1 MTDDIAPDMNGT
13 DIAVVGM
20 AGRFPGA
27 ADVAGLWA
35 TIRAGRSGITRF
47 TDAELRAAGVPEER
61 LADPDFVPVGAVVEG
76 IDRFDAAFF
85 GFNPKEAQ
93 ILDPQHR
100 LFLEASWHAL
110 EDASCDPAR
119 FDGSVGVF
127 GGCAISTYWTSN
139 LRPAGAEEA
148 LGAMAVGLANDK
160 DSLTLRV
167 AHTLRLAGPA
177 YGVQSYCSTSLVAV
191 CAAATSLA
199 NLECDL
205 ALAGGVAIA
214 VPDRT
219 GYVFQPGGISSP
231 DGECRAFD
239 ASGQGSLIG
248 NGVGVVAL
256 RRLEDALA
264 DGDRV
269 YAVIR
274 GWAVNNDAGRKVGFT
289 APGVAGQAA
298 VVAEALGAA
307 GLDPADIDYVEAH
320 GTGTS
325 LGDAAELAA
334 LQQVFSGQEVL
345 IGSVKTNLGHLDRAA
360 GVTGLIKAV
369 LSLHHG
375 EIPATLNHSS
385 PNPQMESGDARLTVV
400 TERTPWERGER
411 VRRAGVS
418 AFGIGGTNAHVVLEE
433 APPVPAAEEGEG
445 PEVLVWS
452 ARTSD
457 VADEATARLAAHL
470 SDEGEPLADTAF
482 TLQTGRRV
490 FEHRRALVASD
501 RATAAAAL
509 AEGEVFGRTD
519 STTDRPVAFLI
530 SGTGEHYEGMAAELY
545 ATRPVFREAIDECR
559 AVLAEVSDQDLL
571 AEMLRPRQTPDGDG
585 DLARLLGRGGAVGGG
600 TGDATDRL
608 QPALFAVEYALAR
621 LVQSWG
627 ITPSVMVGYSLG
639 EYVAAALA
647 GVLSAADAVRL
658 VAHRARLIHAL
669 PAGAMAA
676 VPMAADA
683 VRTRIAAA
691 RITGL
696 DVAALNGPEIT
707 VVSGTPEALSAF
719 EDAMRR
725 RSMPIRRLAT
735 THAFHSGMLEPAR
748 AELTAW
754 IERNATLHAP
764 RIPYVSN
771 VTGKL
776 ITPQQAQDP
785 GYWAEHMCG
794 PVHFDEALSTLLAQ
808 GEQALLEIGPGQ
820 SLTAMARGHRDCA
833 RERWALVGTSL
844 PGSSDPRGAETVLAD
859 TVARL
864 WLAGVPIDWKAY
876 REPRPA
882 RRTGAPGYPFL
893 RERHWIDA
901 PAPVAAPPAPSAAPV
916 AAAPAGGAPVELT
929 VQQWTPDPAGAA
941 AGSASA
947 AGTAG
952 ARGTANTPGAAGTP
966 GTASALSG
974 SFTLVSDA
982 GDVADALAG
991 LLRADGCAVRVTA
1004 PAEFSL
1010 AGAGSGAAATT
1021 VVHLAALNWDAQ
1033 GADEPSAVLSAARTA
1048 AACGESAADVRLLVA
1063 TRGGQAVSAAERPVP
1078 AQAAVAAV
1086 AVVAGQ
1092 EYVNLDA
1099 TNVDLDPAQGPE
1111 EAARALAAEL
1121 RRTSGGAVS
1130 VAYRAG
1136 QRLVQAHASA
1146 ETGDRPTPPVR
1157 PGGAYLLTGGLSD
1170 VGLTLAE
1177 HLARGGAA
1185 RLILAGRGGTPQDGS
1200 PRAAAVG
1207 RLRALGAD
1215 VLTPA
1220 LDVTDPA
1227 ALAALFAAHE
1237 VDGVA
1242 HLAADTSESTFVPL
1256 RDVDEAVLRRQ
1267 FSAKVGG
1274 ARALAEVIAALPAG
1288 RAPRWC
1294 AVFSSTSALLGGIA
1308 FGGYAAANAAL
1319 TAVALG
1325 ADAERGG
1332 GTRWTSAAWDT
1343 WSATL
1348 ARLDGRRGAS
1358 MVAHSMA
1365 DADALAAFDRAVG
1378 GPLSSV
1384 IVVAGGLDDR
1394 LPGAQAAAGADAT
1407 GRTGGGSNQ
1416 PRPDLPQP
1424 FVPPL
1429 TATERLL
1436 AGLWTEVL
1444 GVEPVGTRD
1453 NFFDLGGNSLLG
1465 LQMLANVKKRAGIVL
1480 PSVTLFEAPTVHALA
1495 RMLDERGGAP
1505 VPAAPAAPAARPA
1518 PAVPAAPVAALPVP
1532 RAARPADRGAD
1543 EDRRIAI
1550 VGMAGRFPGAGDVSA
1565 FWRNLCG
1572 GVESVRFFTEEEL
1585 LDAGVP
1591 LDVVRDPAY
1600 VPARPVLDDVA
1611 GFDASFFGLSPRMA
1625 ALTDPQQRLFLE
1637 VCWEALE
1644 QSGYCVPEH
1653 RGRVGVYGG
1662 ANISTYLLGL
1672 SEQVMSDEDISSYEI
1687 IMGNDKDALTTTV
1700 SYMFDLY
1707 GPSVAVQT
1715 FCSTSLVATH
1725 LAVQSLRA
1733 GECELA
1739 MAGGVSVRV
1748 PDRVGHVYTAGGQE
1762 SPDGHVRAFDAQ
1774 ARGSMFGD
1782 GAAVVVLKRLSDAL
1796 RDGDHVWGVIRG
1808 SAMNNDG
1815 ALKAGYTAPSVV
1827 GQSRVIADAMA
1838 DAGVTAEDI
1847 GYVEAHG
1854 TGTVLGD
1861 PIEVA
1866 ALTRAFGPTE
1876 RRQYCPI
1883 GSVKPNVG
1891 HLDRAAGVTGLI
1903 KTALS
1908 LSERV
1913 IPPTLHYTAPN
1924 PEIDFANSPFY
1935 VNALL
1940 SPWPAPEGRARTA
1953 GLNSLGM
1960 GGTNVHVVVEEPPV
1974 RPAPP
1979 AGDPVTSRRYHV
1991 LPVSAGGGTAA
2002 DEACA
2007 RLAAHLRERP
2017 QGRLSDVAFT
2027 LQVGRKTFEHRRA
2040 AVAASTAEAAAVLGG
2055 GAGAA
2060 ALVSRV
2066 EAARGRPVV
2075 FHFGSRDGG
2084 CPTGLGELYRR
2095 EPVFQTALD
2104 DMIDALGEALADAA
2118 DRTGL
2123 EALLTADVRALLCG
2137 SGTPAP
2143 YGPGVARVLWTAVDL
2158 ALVATLAAWGVRP
2171 ATVSGSGTGGVTAA
2185 CVRDGLTAREALALA
2200 VRSAADPTRDEAADA
2215 PAADPDAV
2223 LVLFGDAP
2231 AAPGPLTTAF
2241 LAEPGDPRPSDAV
2254 LTAGLADLWLTGAD
2268 VDWAAYHGRRAGEA
2282 PEDPAAP
2289 GRIPLPTYPFQR
2301 RRYWIER
2308 QERAAGPAVAAV
2320 PTCLRDIDELP
2331 LLPEE
2336 QWLNQ
2341 PVWRQTTAGAP
2352 GTDQPASW
2360 LVFAD
2365 GGAGEGVLAG
2375 LRADAGSTG
2384 ATVTAVRPGT
2394 GFRQQPDG
2402 YTVRPGS
2409 IEDAL
2414 ALLNALDDAGTGLDR
2429 VVHLWNLGV
2438 AAGDERAA
2446 LARGPHTLVALA
2458 RAAGELGLGGWE
2470 LDIVAPGAHAVL
2482 GGGEV
2487 RPEAATLIG
2496 PALVVPLEYP
2506 SVTTRLIDAEDGTR
2520 PAAVLAELR
2529 RERTEPVVALR
2540 GTRRYVRDYEVLP
2553 PAAPEQAAAVLRENG
2568 VYLITGGLGGI
2579 GLAMASRLAREA
2591 RARLVLLG
2599 RTGLPPRERWSAI
2612 ASGAEPAD
2620 GVTRDR
2626 VAQVLELLALGAQV
2640 EIVVGDVAEP
2650 EAVRRAVDLARER
2663 FGALHGVL
2671 HTAGVPGIGLIQ
2683 FKQPEDCDVVLAPK
2697 VDGVRA
2703 LAEALRFGEPDE
2715 AELDFL
2721 ALFSSITSVT
2731 GGGPGQVDY
2740 CAANAYLDAQ
2750 AARLAADGR
2759 RVVSICWG
2767 EWTWN
2772 AWQEGLS
2779 GYDDDLQSFFRQH
2792 RERFGIGFEEGW
2804 RTLLRALAAG
2814 EPGVVV
2820 STQDLPTIARYAG
2833 LFNIEAVT
2841 APASAGDASAPRYP
2855 RPELLTP
2862 YREPQ
2867 DPAQQRIAAA
2877 WRETLKLEQVGVDD
2891 NFFELGGNSLLGIP
2905 LLAELRSAYPGAKL
2919 PPHILYEAPTVATL
2933 ARIVEGPVA
2942 VGAPAGPEGTESGA
2956 RAQALLRRSGVQAAA
2971 ARRRRA

>member
-1 MTDDIAPDMNGT
+1 
-13 DIAVVGM
+13 
-20 AGRFPGA
+20 
-27 ADVAGLWA
+27 
-35 TIRAGRSGITRF
+35 
-47 TDAELRAAGVPEER
+47 
-61 LADPDFVPVGAVVEG
+61 
-76 IDRFDAAFF
+76 
-85 GFNPKEAQ
+85 
-93 ILDPQHR
+93 
-100 LFLEASWHAL
+100 
-110 EDASCDPAR
+110 
-119 FDGSVGVF
+119 
-127 GGCAISTYWTSN
+127 
-139 LRPAGAEEA
+139 
-148 LGAMAVGLANDK
+148 
-160 DSLTLRV
+160 
-167 AHTLRLAGPA
+167 
-177 YGVQSYCSTSLVAV
+177 
-191 CAAATSLA
+191 
-199 NLECDL
+199 
-205 ALAGGVAIA
+205 
-214 VPDRT
+214 
-219 GYVFQPGGISSP
+219 
-231 DGECRAFD
+231 
-239 ASGQGSLIG
+239 
-248 NGVGVVAL
+248 
-256 RRLEDALA
+256 
-264 DGDRV
+264 
-269 YAVIR
+269 
-274 GWAVNNDAGRKVGFT
+274 
-289 APGVAGQAA
+289 
-298 VVAEALGAA
+298 
-307 GLDPADIDYVEAH
+307 
-320 GTGTS
+320 
-325 LGDAAELAA
+325 
-334 LQQVFSGQEVL
+334 
-345 IGSVKTNLGHLDRAA
+345 
-360 GVTGLIKAV
+360 
-369 LSLHHG
+369 
-375 EIPATLNHSS
+375 
-385 PNPQMESGDARLTVV
+385 
-400 TERTPWERGER
+400 
-411 VRRAGVS
+411 
-418 AFGIGGTNAHVVLEE
+418 
-433 APPVPAAEEGEG
+433 
-445 PEVLVWS
+445 
-452 ARTSD
+452 
-457 VADEATARLAAHL
+457 
-470 SDEGEPLADTAF
+470 
-482 TLQTGRRV
+482 
-490 FEHRRALVASD
+490 
-501 RATAAAAL
+501 
-509 AEGEVFGRTD
+509 
-519 STTDRPVAFLI
+519 
-530 SGTGEHYEGMAAELY
+530 
-545 ATRPVFREAIDECR
+545 
-559 AVLAEVSDQDLL
+559 
-571 AEMLRPRQTPDGDG
+571 
-585 DLARLLGRGGAVGGG
+585 
-600 TGDATDRL
+600 
-608 QPALFAVEYALAR
+608 
-621 LVQSWG
+621 
-627 ITPSVMVGYSLG
+627 
-639 EYVAAALA
+639 
-647 GVLSAADAVRL
+647 
-658 VAHRARLIHAL
+658 
-669 PAGAMAA
+669 
-676 VPMAADA
+676 
-683 VRTRIAAA
+683 
-691 RITGL
+691 
-696 DVAALNGPEIT
+696 
-707 VVSGTPEALSAF
+707 
-719 EDAMRR
+719 
-725 RSMPIRRLAT
+725 
-735 THAFHSGMLEPAR
+735 
-748 AELTAW
+748 
-754 IERNATLHAP
+754 
-764 RIPYVSN
+764 
-771 VTGKL
+771 
-776 ITPQQAQDP
+776 
-785 GYWAEHMCG
+785 
-794 PVHFDEALSTLLAQ
+794 
-808 GEQALLEIGPGQ
+808 
-820 SLTAMARGHRDCA
+820 
-833 RERWALVGTSL
+833 
-844 PGSSDPRGAETVLAD
+844 
-859 TVARL
+859 
-864 WLAGVPIDWKAY
+864 
-876 REPRPA
+876 
-882 RRTGAPGYPFL
+882 
-893 RERHWIDA
+893 
-901 PAPVAAPPAPSAAPV
+901 
-916 AAAPAGGAPVELT
+916 
-929 VQQWTPDPAGAA
+929 
-941 AGSASA
+941 
-947 AGTAG
+947 
-952 ARGTANTPGAAGTP
+952 
-966 GTASALSG
+966 
-974 SFTLVSDA
+974 
-982 GDVADALAG
+982 
-991 LLRADGCAVRVTA
+991 VRVTT
-1004 PAEFSL
+1004 PAEFSV
-1010 AGAGSGAAATT
+1010 AAVGSAATT
-1021 VVHLAALNWDAQ
+1021 VVHLASLNWDSDE
-1033 GADEPSAVLSAARTA
+1033 ADEASAVLSAARTA
-1048 AACGESAADVRLLVA
+1048 AACGESTTEVRLLVA
-1063 TRGGQAVSAAERPVP
+1063 TRGGQAVAVAERPVP

-1092 EYVNLDA
+1092 EYMNLDA
-1099 TNVDLDPAQGPE
+1099 TDVDLDPAQGPE
-1111 EAARALAAEL
+1111 TAAQALAAEL
-1121 RRTSGGAVS
+1121 RRPSGTAVS

-1136 QRLVQAHASA
+1136 RRFVPGYASA
-1146 ETGDRPTPPVR
+1146 ETGGQPTPPVR

-1170 VGLTLAE
+1170 VGLTLAG

-1185 RLILAGRGGTPQDGS
+1185 RLILAGRGGAPQNPGS
-1200 PRAAAVG
+1200 PRAAAIR
-1207 RLRALGAD
+1207 RLRELGAD

-1227 ALAALFAAHE
+1227 ALGALFAEHD
-1237 VDGVA
+1237 VDGVV

-1256 RDVDEAVLRRQ
+1256 RDVDETVLRRQ

-1274 ARALAEVIAALPAG
+1274 ARALAEVIASLPAR

-1325 ADAERGG
+1325 AGPAEGE

-1358 MVAHSMA
+1358 MAAHSMT

-1378 GPLSSV
+1378 GPRPSV
-1384 IVVAGGLDDR
+1384 VVVAGGLDDR
-1394 LPGAQAAAGADAT
+1394 LPGAAAPAGQDTA
-1407 GRTGGGSNQ
+1407 GRHGGGNQ

-1424 FVPPL
+1424 FVPPI

-1480 PSVTLFEAPTVHALA
+1480 PSVALFEAPTVHALA
-1495 RMLDERGGAP
+1495 RMLDERGGARI
-1505 VPAAPAAPAARPA
+1505 PAAPGATAARPA
-1518 PAVPAAPVAALPVP
+1518 SVAPVAALPAQRTARP
-1532 RAARPADRGAD
+1532 SRPADQHSED
-1543 EDRRIAI
+1543 DRRIAI
-1550 VGMAGRFPGAGDVSA
+1550 VGMAGRFPGAGDISA

-1572 GVESVRFFTEEEL
+1572 GVESIRFFTEQEL
-1585 LDAGVP
+1585 LDAGVSP
-1591 LDVVRDPAY
+1591 ELVRDPAY
-1600 VPARPVLDDVA
+1600 VPARPVLDDV
-1611 GFDASFFGLSPRMA
+1611 GSFDAGFFGLSPRMA

-1672 SEQVMSDEDISSYEI
+1672 SEQVMSDDDISSYEI

-1700 SYMFDLY
+1700 SYLFDLY

-1725 LAVQSLRA
+1725 LAVQSLRS

-1739 MAGGVSVRV
+1739 LAGGVSVRV

-1847 GYVEAHG
+1847 GYIEAHG

-1903 KTALS
+1903 KTALA

-1924 PEIDFANSPFY
+1924 PEIDFVNSPFY

-1960 GGTNVHVVVEEPPV
+1960 GGTNVHVVVEEPPD

-1991 LPVSAGGGTAA
+1991 LPVSGATETAA
-2002 DEACA
+2002 DEACG
-2007 RLAAHLRERP
+2007 RLAEHLSERP
-2017 QGRLSDVAFT
+2017 GGRLSDVAFT

-2040 AVAASTAEAAAVLGG
+2040 AVAASTAEAAAVLSG
-2055 GAGAA
+2055 GAGAP
-2060 ALVSRV
+2060 ALMSRV
-2066 EAARGRPVV
+2066 EAARGRPTT

-2084 CPTGLGELYRR
+2084 CPAGLGELYRR
-2095 EPVFQTALD
+2095 EPVFQAALD
-2104 DMIDALGEALADAA
+2104 DMIDALGEALAGAA
-2118 DRTGL
+2118 DRTSL
-2123 EALLTADVRALLCG
+2123 EALLTADIRALLCG

-2143 YGPGVARVLWTAVDL
+2143 HDPAVARVLWTVVDL
-2158 ALVATLAAWGVRP
+2158 AFVATLAAWGVRP
-2171 ATVSGSGTGGVTAA
+2171 AAVSGSGTGRVTAA
-2185 CVRDGLTAREALALA
+2185 CAGGGLTARDALALA
-2200 VRSAADPTRDEAADA
+2200 VRSEPDDTADT
-2215 PAADPDAV
+2215 PAVADPDAV
-2223 LVLFGDAP
+2223 LVLFGAAP
-2231 AAPGPLTTAF
+2231 AGPNPLTTAV
-2241 LAEPGDPRPSDAV
+2241 LPGPGDPRPSDAV
-2254 LTAGLADLWLTGAD
+2254 LTTGLADLWLAGVD
-2268 VDWAAYHGRRAGEA
+2268 VDWPAYHGRRVGEA

-2301 RRYWIER
+2301 RRYWIDR
-2308 QERAAGPAVAAV
+2308 QAPTVAAAVAAE
-2320 PTCLRDIDELP
+2320 PTCLKDIDDLP

-2336 QWLNQ
+2336 QWLSQ
-2341 PVWRQTTAGAP
+2341 PVWRQTAAAAP
-2352 GTDQPASW
+2352 GPDQPASW

-2375 LRADAGSTG
+2375 LRAAAENAG
-2384 ATVTAVRPGT
+2384 AIVTAVRPGA
-2394 GFRQQPDG
+2394 GFRQHPEG

-2409 IEDAL
+2409 IEDVL
-2414 ALLNALDDAGTGLDR
+2414 ALLSALDDTGTGLDR

-2438 AAGDERAA
+2438 ETGDERAA
-2446 LARGPHTLVALA
+2446 LTRGTHTLVALG

-2496 PALVVPLEYP
+2496 PALVIPLEYP
-2506 SVTTRLIDAEDGTR
+2506 SVTTRLIDVEAGTR
-2520 PAAVLAELR
+2520 PADVLAELR
-2529 RERTEPVVALR
+2529 RERTEPIVALR
-2540 GTRRYVRDYEVLP
+2540 GTRRYVRGYEVLP
-2553 PAAPEQAAAVLRENG
+2553 PAAPERTAAVLRENG

-2579 GLAMASRLAREA
+2579 GLAMASRLARDA

-2620 GVTRDR
+2620 GITRGR

-2650 EAVRRAVDLARER
+2650 DDVRRAVDLARER

-2683 FKQPEDCDVVLAPK
+2683 FKQPQDCDVVLAPK

-2703 LAEALRFGEPDE
+2703 LAAALRFGEPDE

-2740 CAANAYLDAQ
+2740 CAGNAYLDAQ

-2820 STQDLPTIARYAG
+2820 STQDLPTIARYSG
-2833 LFNIEAVT
+2833 LFNIDAVT
-2841 APASAGDASAPRYP
+2841 APATAGAQGPRYP

-2867 DPAQQRIAAA
+2867 DPAQQRIASA
-2877 WRETLKLEQVGVDD
+2877 WCETLKLERVGVDD

-2933 ARIVEGPVA
+2933 ARIVDGPVA
-2942 VGAPAGPEGTESGA
+2942 VGAPAGPESAGSGV
-2956 RAQALLRRSGVQAAA
+2956 RAQASLRRSGVQAAA

>member
-1 MTDDIAPDMNGT
+1 MTDEIAPGVPGT

-27 ADVAGLWA
+27 ADVAGLWE
-35 TIRAGRSGITRF
+35 TIRAGRSGLTRF
-47 TDAELRAAGVPEER
+47 TAAELRAAGVPEER
-61 LADPDFVPVGAVVEG
+61 LNDPDFVPVGGVLDG

-100 LFLEASWHAL
+100 LFLETSWHAL

-119 FDGSVGVF
+119 FDGSVGIF

-139 LRPAGAEEA
+139 LRPAGAEET

-167 AHTLRLAGPA
+167 AHTLGLAGPA

-219 GYVFQPGGISSP
+219 GYVYQPGGIASP
-231 DGECRAFD
+231 DGETRAFD

-289 APGVAGQAA
+289 APGVQGQAA

-307 GLDPADIDYVEAH
+307 GLDPADIDYIEAH
-320 GTGTS
+320 GTGTA

-334 LQQVFSGQEVL
+334 LQQVFRGQEVR

-375 EIPATLNHSS
+375 EIPATLNHRT
-385 PNPQMESGDARLTVV
+385 PNPQLESGEARLTVV
-400 TERTPWERGER
+400 TERTPWQRGER

-433 APPVPAAEEGEG
+433 AAPVAATAADGA

-452 ARTSD
+452 ARTAEA
-457 VADEATARLAAHL
+457 ADELTARLAAHFAADDA
-470 SDEGEPLADTAF
+470 SLADTAF

-490 FEHRRALVASD
+490 FEHRRALVAAD
-501 RATAAAAL
+501 QAAAAAAL
-509 AEGEVFGRTD
+509 GEAEVFGRTD
-519 STTDRPVAFLI
+519 STTGRPVAFLI
-530 SGTGEHYEGMAAELY
+530 AGTGEHYEGMAAELY
-545 ATRPVFREAIDECR
+545 ATQPVFREVLDECR
-559 AVLAEVSDQDLL
+559 AVLAEVSDEDLL
-571 AEMLRPRQTPDGDG
+571 AEMLRPRQAQGGG
-585 DLARLLGRGGAVGGG
+585 DLSRLMGRGGSVGGG

-627 ITPSVMVGYSLG
+627 VQPSVMVGYSLG

-647 GVLSAADAVRL
+647 GVLCTADAVKL
-658 VAHRARLIHAL
+658 VAYRARLIHAL
-669 PAGAMAA
+669 PAGGMAA
-676 VPMAADA
+676 IPLAADK
-683 VRTRIAAA
+683 VRSRIAAA

-707 VVSGTPEALSAF
+707 VVSGTLEALTAF
-719 EDAMRR
+719 EDALRR
-725 RSMPIRRLAT
+725 QSVPMRRLAT
-735 THAFHSGMLEPAR
+735 THAFHSHMLEPAR
-748 AELTAW
+748 ADLTAW
-754 IERNATLHAP
+754 ITENVRLHAP
-764 RIPYVSN
+764 EIPYVSN

-776 ITPQQAQDP
+776 ITAEQAQDP
-785 GYWAEHMCG
+785 GYWAQHMCG
-794 PVHFDEALSTLLAQ
+794 PVHFDAALATLLAQ

-820 SLTAMARGHRDCA
+820 SLAAMARGHRQCP
-833 RERWALVGTSL
+833 RERWSLFGAAL
-844 PGSSDPRGAETVLAD
+844 PGSGDPRGAAAVQAD
-859 TVARL
+859 TLARL
-864 WLAGVPIDWKAY
+864 WLAGVPVDWAAY
-876 REPRPA
+876 RGERTA
-882 RRTGAPGYPFL
+882 HRTGAPGYPFQ

-901 PAPVAAPPAPSAAPV
+901 PAIAPAAQPAPAIAAQQADSP
-916 AAAPAGGAPVELT
+916 GA
-929 VQQWTPDPAGAA
+929 
-941 AGSASA
+941 
-947 AGTAG
+947 TAG
-952 ARGTANTPGAAGTP
+952 ARVELMAQQWTADAASVQG
-966 GTASALSG
+966 SVNG
-974 SFTLVSDA
+974 SFTLVADT
-982 GDVADALAG
+982 GGVAEALAE
-991 LLRADGCAVRVTA
+991 LLRADGGEVRIVR
-1004 PAEFSL
+1004 PAEIS
-1010 AGAGSGAAATT
+1010 AAANGSTATT
-1021 VVHLAALNWDAQ
+1021 VVHLASLDSDSAE
-1033 GADEPSAVLSAARTA
+1033 ADEAAAVLSAARTVA
-1048 AACGESAADVRLLVA
+1048 AWGEGAADVRLLLA
-1063 TRGGQAVSAAERPVP
+1063 TRGGQAVAEADRPAP
-1078 AQAAVAAV
+1078 AQAAVATL

-1092 EYVNLDA
+1092 EYLNLDA
-1099 TNVDLDPAQGPE
+1099 SSIDLDPAQGPD
-1111 EAARALAAEL
+1111 EAAQALIDEL
-1121 RRTSGGAVS
+1121 RRDAGGTVLS
-1130 VAYRAG
+1130 AYRGGRRFVSAY
-1136 QRLVQAHASA
+1136 VSA
-1146 ETGDRPTPPVR
+1146 ESGQQPAPPVR
-1157 PGGAYLLTGGLSD
+1157 RGGTYLLTGGLSD
-1170 VGLTLAE
+1170 VALTLAA
-1177 HLARGGAA
+1177 HLARCGAG
-1185 RLILAGRGGTPQDGS
+1185 RLILASRGGAPQDANS
-1200 PRAAAVG
+1200 ARATAIG
-1207 RLRALGAD
+1207 RLRELGAE

-1220 LDVTDPA
+1220 LDVTDAA
-1227 ALAALFAAHE
+1227 ALGALFADQGI
-1237 VDGVA
+1237 DGVV

-1256 RDVDEAVLRRQ
+1256 RDVDETVLRRQ
-1267 FSAKVGG
+1267 FAAKVGG
-1274 ARALAEVIAALPAG
+1274 ARALAGVIAALPAQ

-1294 AVFSSTSALLGGIA
+1294 AVFSSTSAVLGGIA
-1308 FGGYAAANAAL
+1308 FGGYGAANAAL

-1325 ADAERGG
+1325 ADCAAGS

-1358 MVAHSMA
+1358 MAAHSMT
-1365 DADALAAFDRAVG
+1365 DPDALAAFDRAVG
-1378 GPLSSV
+1378 GARRSV
-1384 IVVAGGLDDR
+1384 VVAAGGLDDR
-1394 LPGAQAAAGADAT
+1394 LPGSAAPATQDAT
-1407 GRTGGGSNQ
+1407 GTPGANNH

-1424 FVPPL
+1424 YVPPL
-1429 TATERLL
+1429 TPTERLL

-1465 LQMLANVKKRAGIVL
+1465 LQMLAHVKKRTGIVL
-1480 PSVTLFEAPTVHALA
+1480 PSVALFESPTVHALA
-1495 RMLDERGGAP
+1495 RTLDERGAQTAP
-1505 VPAAPAAPAARPA
+1505 AKPAAPLL
-1518 PAVPAAPVAALPVP
+1518 PAVPAAPAPVAAVP
-1532 RAARPADRGAD
+1532 AQRTAPPQRPRPQRQD
-1543 EDRRIAI
+1543 EDDRRIAI
-1550 VGMAGRFPGAGDVSA
+1550 VGMAGRFPGAADVST
-1565 FWRNLCG
+1565 FWTNLCG
-1572 GVESVRFFTEEEL
+1572 GVEAVRFFSEQEL
-1585 LDAGVP
+1585 LEAGVAP
-1591 LDVVRDPAY
+1591 ELISDPAY
-1600 VPARPVLDDVA
+1600 VPARPVLEDVA
-1611 GFDASFFGLSPRMA
+1611 GFDAAFFGLSPRMA

-1672 SEQVMSDEDISSYEI
+1672 SEQVMSDEDISAYEI

-1700 SYMFDLY
+1700 SYLFDLY

-1748 PDRVGHVYTAGGQE
+1748 PDRIGHLYTAGGQE

-1847 GYVEAHG
+1847 GYIEAHG

-1891 HLDRAAGVTGLI
+1891 HLDRAAGATGLI
-1903 KTALS
+1903 KTALA
-1908 LSERV
+1908 LREQV

-1924 PEIDFANSPFY
+1924 PEIDFADSPFY
-1935 VNALL
+1935 VNARLT
-1940 SPWPAPEGRARTA
+1940 PWPAPEGRARIA

-1960 GGTNVHVVVEEPPV
+1960 GGTNVHVVVEEPPG
-1974 RPAPP
+1974 RPARR
-1979 AGDPVTSRRYHV
+1979 AGDPLNSRRYQM
-1991 LPVSAGGGTAA
+1991 LPVSAGTAA
-2002 DEACA
+2002 AADAACG
-2007 RLAAHLRERP
+2007 RLAEHLKQNP
-2017 QGRLSDVAFT
+2017 GTQLADAAFT
-2027 LQVGRKTFEHRRA
+2027 LQIGRKTLEHRRT
-2040 AVAASTAEAAAVLGG
+2040 AVAASTAEAAAILGG
-2055 GAGAA
+2055 APDAA
-2060 ALVSRV
+2060 TPTARV
-2066 EAARGRPVV
+2066 EAARGRPAA
-2075 FHFGSRDGG
+2075 FHFGPCDTET
-2084 CPTGLGELYRR
+2084 PAAVGELYRR
-2095 EPVFQTALD
+2095 EPEFRAALD
-2104 DMIDALGEALADAA
+2104 AALDALDEVLAEGAGGPVREALRGTDI
-2118 DRTGL
+2118 
-2123 EALLTADVRALLCG
+2123 RALLCW
-2137 SGTPAP
+2137 TEAPEAQDPA
-2143 YGPGVARVLWTAVDL
+2143 VARVLRTVVDL
-2158 ALVATLAAWGVRP
+2158 AFADTLAGWGVRP
-2171 ATVSGSGTGGVTAA
+2171 ATVSGSGIGRIAA
-2185 CVRDGLTAREALALA
+2185 DRVAGRLTEREALALA
-2200 VRSAADPTRDEAADA
+2200 VRLAGGESSELDDLPEA

-2223 LVLFGDAP
+2223 TVHFGPAP
-2231 AAPGPLTTAF
+2231 ADRGPLTTAV
-2241 LAEPGDPRPSDAV
+2241 LPQPGDARPGDAV
-2254 LTAGLADLWLTGAD
+2254 LTACLAELWLAGAD
-2268 VDWAAYHGRRAGEA
+2268 VDWHAYHGRRKGEA
-2282 PEDPAAP
+2282 ADPAAP

-2301 RRYWIER
+2301 QRYWIER
-2308 QERAAGPAVAAV
+2308 QARTADPAAAAALE
-2320 PTCLRDIDELP
+2320 PTSLQDIDNLP
-2331 LLPEE
+2331 LLPEQE
-2336 QWLNQ
+2336 WLSL
-2341 PVWRQTTAGAP
+2341 PVWRQTAAAAP
-2352 GTDQPASW
+2352 AEDQPASW
-2360 LVFAD
+2360 LVFVG
-2365 GGAGEGVLAG
+2365 GGAGEGVLGA
-2375 LRADAGSTG
+2375 LAPAAESTG
-2384 ATVTAVRPGT
+2384 ARVTAVRPGRA
-2394 GFRQQPDG
+2394 FRQDSDG
-2402 YTVRPGS
+2402 YVIRPGS

-2414 ALLNALDDAGTGLDR
+2414 SLLRSLDEAGTVLDR

-2438 AAGDERAA
+2438 ESGDEPAA
-2446 LARGPHTLVALA
+2446 LSRGLHTLVAFA
-2458 RAAGELGLGGWE
+2458 RAAGEEGYGGWS

-2482 GGGEV
+2482 GGREA

-2496 PALVVPLEYP
+2496 PALVIPLEYP
-2506 SVTTRLIDAEDGTR
+2506 SVATRLIDVESGTR
-2520 PAAVLAELR
+2520 PADVIAELR
-2529 RERTEPVVALR
+2529 RPSAGPAVALR
-2540 GTRRYVRDYEVLP
+2540 GSRRYLRGYEVLA
-2553 PAAPEQAAAVLRENG
+2553 PAAPEQTAAVLRENG

-2579 GLAMASRLAREA
+2579 GLAMAARLARET

-2599 RTGLPPRERWSAI
+2599 RSALPPRERWDAI
-2612 ASGAEPAD
+2612 ASGAEHAD
-2620 GVTRDR
+2620 EHTRSR
-2626 VAQVLELLALGAQV
+2626 VERVLELLALGAEV

-2650 EAVRRAVDLARER
+2650 EDVRGAVDLALER
-2663 FGALHGVL
+2663 YGALHGVL

-2697 VDGVRA
+2697 VDGARA
-2703 LAEALRFGEPDE
+2703 LAQALRYGEPDE
-2715 AELDFL
+2715 VQLDFL
-2721 ALFSSITSVT
+2721 ALFSSITSAT

-2759 RVVSICWG
+2759 RVVAIAWG

-2779 GYDDDLQSFFRQH
+2779 GYDDALQAFFRQH

-2804 RTLLRALAAG
+2804 RTLLQALAAA
-2814 EPGVVV
+2814 EPEVVV
-2820 STQDLPTIARYAG
+2820 STQNLPVIAQYAG
-2833 LFNIEAVT
+2833 LFNVETVT
-2841 APASAGDASAPRYP
+2841 APAAGAKGPRYP

-2862 YREPQ
+2862 FREPQ
-2867 DPAQQRIAAA
+2867 DPAQERIAAA
-2877 WRETLKLEQVGVDD
+2877 WCETLKLERVGVDD

-2905 LLAELRSAYPGAKL
+2905 LLGELRADYPGAKL
-2919 PPHILYEAPTVATL
+2919 PPHILYEAPTVAAL
-2933 ARIVEGPVA
+2933 ARIV
-2942 VGAPAGPEGTESGA
+2942 APAADGA
-2956 RAQALLRRSGVQAAA
+2956 SAPADAEAGVLAQAELRRSGVKAAA
-2971 ARRRRA
+2971 ARRRRP